1 MIFDIETNGLLD
13 ELDRVHTLH
22 TLDTKTGERLR
33 FNDGFFADGT
43 PAPRDGSLDDGYG
56 LLMEQDR
63 LIGHNI
69 IPFDIPAIQK
79 VEPRF
84 ILPKKVVL
92 RDTMVMA
99 RIRWPNIKEID
110 SKWMKSGKLPADF
123 AQQKLF
129 GTHKLKAWGIR
140 LGVLKA
146 DYDGEW
152 HSFTQEMEEYAQ
164 QDPVT
169 TEALWLK
176 CLEKDVDPECDELE
190 HRVQDIIAMQ
200 TRYGFEFDIE
210 AAYDLQRVLTG
221 RKAELLDNLREA
233 FPPRVEPVK
242 YKGNPVVVEAK
253 RRTKVRRW
261 DEDFNEYF
269 VEFAKGETYE
279 KLKLVSFNPGSRP
292 QIADRLKGDYA
303 WVPVEFTDSGAPKVD
318 ETTLMS
324 LDHIPEAAILIDY
337 LTVDKRLG
345 QLAEGDK
352 AWLKSVGPDGRMHG
366 FVNTLGAI
374 TRRMTHSDPNVAQ
387 VPSLVNARGPVPY
400 GKECRSLFK
409 VKTGYLL
416 GGCDAEGLELRML
429 AHYMA
434 KYDGGEYGRTVV
446 EGVKEDG
453 TDVHTVNQRLI
464 RLNSRNSAKT
474 WIYAYLYGAGL
485 LKLGMVI
492 YEDMTAAQREAFNR
506 KIEAAFAKS
515 RKNNFLDFKERQL
528 ALLGKQAKER
538 VEEGLPALGKLQE
551 KVKRLAARD
560 GYLKTLDGG
569 MLKVRSA
576 HSALNTLLQGGG
588 AVVMKK
594 ALVILADRLMDMGF
608 EPDRLTGEWRR
619 GDEVMGFVANV
630 HDEFQMELPPHLADE
645 IGQMAKDAIRD
656 AGVAF
661 GMRCPLAGSFD
672 KGLNW
677 AASH

>member
-22 TLDTKTGERLR
+22 TLDETTGERLR
-33 FNDGFFADGT
+33 FNGGRFADGS
-43 PAPRDGSLDDGYG
+43 PAPRDGTLDEGFG
-56 LLMEQDR
+56 LLLEQDR

-79 VEPRF
+79 VCPKF
-84 ILPKKVVL
+84 IVPKRIQL

-99 RIRWPNIKEID
+99 RLRWPNIREID
-110 SKWMKSGKLPADF
+110 AKMMQRGKLPPTF
-123 AQQKLF
+123 GTEGLM

-152 HSFTQEMEEYAQ
+152 DHFTQEMEEYAA

-169 TEALWLK
+169 TLALWEK
-176 CLEKDVDPECDELE
+176 CLEKDVAEECEELE

-200 TRYGFEFDIE
+200 TRFGFEFDVE
-210 AAYDLQRVLTG
+210 AAERLHGILTA
-221 RKAELLDNLREA
+221 RKAELLDALREA
-233 FPPRVEPVK
+233 FPPWVEPER
-242 YKGNPVVVEAK
+242 YKGEPVVKTAK

-261 DEDFNEYF
+261 DENGDEYT
-269 VEFAKGETYE
+269 VEVEKGETYE
-279 KLKLVSFNPGSRP
+279 KLKLVSFNPGSRQ
-292 QIADRLKGDYA
+292 QIANRLQTLYG
-303 WVPVEFTDSGAPKVD
+303 WIPVELTDSGQPKVD
-318 ETTLMS
+318 ETTLAS
-324 LDHIPEAAILIDY
+324 LDHIPQAKVLIDY

-352 AWLKSVGPDGRMHG
+352 AWLKYVEADGRIHG
-366 FVNTLGAI
+366 YVNTLGAI
-374 TRRMTHSDPNVAQ
+374 TRRMTHSSPNMAQ
-387 VPSLVNARGPVPY
+387 VPSLVNARGEVPY
-400 GKECRSLFK
+400 GRECRALFK
-409 VKTGYLL
+409 VRTGMML

-434 KYDGGEYGRTVV
+434 KYDDGAYAETVV
-446 EGVKEDG
+446 NGKKDDG

-492 YEDMTAAQREAFNR
+492 YEDMTAAQREAFN
-506 KIEAAFAKS
+506 AKHPAGDK
-515 RKNNFLDFKERQL
+515 REQAL
-528 ALLGKQAKER
+528 ARLGKRARLR

-551 KVKRLAARD
+551 KVKLLAKRD
-560 GYLKTLDGG
+560 GYLPTLDGG
-569 MLKVRSA
+569 RLKVRSA

-594 ALVILADRLMDMGF
+594 ALVLLADELMEQGWV
-608 EPDRLTGEWRR
+608 PDRLTGEWRR
-619 GDEVMGFVANV
+619 GSDVMGFCANI
-630 HDEFQMELPPHLADE
+630 HDEFQMEIPEHLADE
-645 IGQMAKDAIRD
+645 VGELAKNSIRD

-672 KGLNW
+672 KGRNW
-677 AASH
+677 ADSH